1 MANYDNRDPY
11 NLTSNSGRPYDEYGN
26 SRFEPVED
34 SGRGPYILLAL
45 LVAIGVIGGLLYF
58 NHKPI
63 DTQQAQAPI
72 TADHTAPGP
81 AAPGAAP
88 LSGSTAT
95 PNNPGGMTGPS
106 SGGDSSAPAT
116 APGGTH

>member
-11 NLTSNSGRPYDEYGN
+11 NVTPGNRPYDEYGN
-26 SRFEPVED
+26 SRFEPIED
-34 SGRGPYILLAL
+34 SGRGPYVLLAL

-58 NHKPI
+58 NHKPA
-63 DTQQAQAPI
+63 DTQQAQAPL
-72 TADHTAPGP
+72 TTEHTAPGP
-81 AAPGAAP
+81 ATPGAAP
-88 LSGSTAT
+88 LGGSTAT

-106 SGGDSSAPAT
+106 AGGDSAPAT